1 MTKLS
6 VLSAVAAC
14 FFGFGGLPY
23 GTMYELYQNYAYYF
37 VFAGFF
43 IWLQLLFSFLPEKRR
58 VLAFLRFHFMP
69 LSVSLLVTFLIV
81 IASTPDFRILADETN
96 LLGMSKAMYEDH
108 LSVNPTQQV
117 SFYHGFQRRIT
128 SVVDM
133 RPLFFPFSLSVLHSL
148 LGYSE
153 NNAFVLNGLSAFLCL
168 FLIYYITY
176 KRFGRFWGVSG
187 LLLLASFPLFVLY
200 STSAG
205 FEVYNLLFALIL
217 LVAFDNFLE
226 TKSASVCEFLLYT
239 ALLLAQTRYESAAM
253 VLLIL
258 PFIISILKKEE
269 YRNFTLRLSV
279 WPLLFL
285 PVAWVR
291 MLTYN
296 NLSFQVGSVDEA
308 FGLSLFLKNL
318 SNALP
323 FFMGKNQAYGMNGVI
338 FIAAVVGLLMVFY
351 KAATKRLFK
360 DCLYPKEAKIFSWF
374 VFMFFLIHACARFAY
389 YWGNLTL
396 QYTSRLGVIFLPLL
410 VFMAVYAFKGLSERF
425 KLHKSWAIL
434 IPIIFAVH
442 SWPVAGQNMAVR
454 DITLFREFKTVRTF
468 LAENYPNKKD
478 YIVVAPISNIYV
490 PLNYN
495 AFSMKH
501 LSKEFNQVMQD
512 LRNKT
517 WSYLIVVQK
526 ITTSTKEVEKDSQ
539 VPEDLILEPLFES
552 QVSVDCF
559 VRISKYSPIY

>member
-6 VLSAVAAC
+6 VVSAILAC
-14 FFGFGGLPY
+14 FLGFGGLPY
-23 GTMYELYQNYAYYF
+23 GTMYQLYQNYGYYF
-37 VFAGFF
+37 VFAGFL
-43 IWLQLLFSFLPEKRR
+43 IWFQLLFSFLPEKNR
-58 VLAFLRFHFMP
+58 VLAFLRFHF
-69 LSVSLLVTFLIV
+69 LAVLVSLLVTFLIV

-133 RPLFFPFSLSVLHSL
+133 RPLFFPFSLSILHSL

-153 NNAFVLNGLSAFLCL
+153 NNAFILNGFSAFLCL
-168 FLIYYITY
+168 FLTYYIIY
-176 KRFGRFWGVSG
+176 KRLGRFWGVSG
-187 LLLLASFPLFVLY
+187 LLLLGSFPLFVLY

-205 FEVYNLLFALIL
+205 FEIYNLLFALIL
-217 LVAFDNFLE
+217 LVAFDSFLE

-239 ALLLAQTRYESAAM
+239 ALLLAQTRYESAAT

-258 PFIISILKKEE
+258 PFVFKILKNQE
-269 YRNFTLRLSV
+269 YQNFTLRLSV

-296 NLSFQVGSVDEA
+296 NLSFQVGSVEEA
-308 FGLSLFLKNL
+308 FGSSLFIKNL
-318 SNALP
+318 SHALP

-338 FIAAVVGLLMVFY
+338 FIAAIAGLLIVLY
-351 KAATKRLFK
+351 KAVTGKLFK
-360 DCLYPKEAKIFSWF
+360 DCLYPKEAKLFSWF
-374 VFMFFLIHACARFAY
+374 VFLFFLIHACARFAY

-396 QYTSRLGVIFLPLL
+396 QYTSRLGIIFLPLL
-410 VFMAVYAFKGLSERF
+410 VFLAVYAFKGLSECL
-425 KLHKSWAIL
+425 KLHKSWAIIL
-434 IPIIFAVH
+434 PIMFAVH
-442 SWPVAGQNMAVR
+442 SWPVAGQNLAVR

-468 LAENYPNKKD
+468 LAEKFPNKKD

-495 AFSMKH
+495 AFSMKY
-501 LSKEFNQVMQD
+501 LNKELNQVMQD

-517 WSYLIVVQK
+517 WSYLLVVQK
-526 ITTSTKEVEKDSQ
+526 ITTSTGEVEKDSQ
-539 VPEDLILEPLFES
+539 VPEDMILEPLFES

-559 VRISKYSPIY
+559 VRVSKYSPIY